1 MKKLLSLA
9 ITAFFA
15 MAALSLASPD
25 KDAIVA
31 AEKDAWQNIKD
42 KKFDAFQKILAADFR
57 GVYAS
62 GINST
67 AKEVAEVRK
76 LDFKSYSF
84 GEMDVVFIDKDAAL
98 VTYQVTVEGTEN
110 GKDISGKM
118 NAASVWKKEGSD
130 WRVAFH
136 TDVKAEEPSR

>member
-1 MKKLLSLA
+1 MEKLLSLTA
-9 ITAFFA
+9 TAFFA
-15 MAALSLASPD
+15 MAAFSMASPD
-25 KDAIVA
+25 KETIVA

-42 KKFDAFQKILAADFR
+42 KKFDAFQKMLAADFR
-57 GVYAS
+57 GVYPN

-98 VTYQVTVEGTEN
+98 VTYPVTVEGTAD

-136 TDVKAEEPSR
+136 TDMKAE

>member
-9 ITAFFA
+9 ATAFFA
-15 MAALSLASPD
+15 MAAMSLASPD
-25 KDAIVA
+25 QDKIVA
-31 AEKDAWQNIKD
+31 AEKNAWQLIKD
-42 KKFDAFQKILAADFR
+42 KNFDAFQKMLTADFR
-57 GVYAS
+57 GVYSS

-67 AKEVAEVRK
+67 AKEVAEVRT
-76 LDFKSYSF
+76 LDFKSFSF

-98 VTYQVTVEGTEN
+98 VTYQVAVEGTEN

-136 TDVKAEEPSR
+136 TDIKAE